1 MIREYLQGRVLII
14 KLFKK
19 SLCKNYKMKDLPI
32 SEITLRKYE
41 KPSAMDEREL
51 ARKLCLSLGL
61 LQPGDSRD
69 VIVDILM
76 VMMNA
81 RKHGK
86 ELSIEEVR
94 DESIVMRQKYHLDV
108 RGVADSNVRR
118 QVKKL
123 RDLLIVEKFKNSYR
137 LSEFSTL
144 EKIFSE
150 KIEKF
155 YLATIVERIKEY
167 LKELETR

>member
-1 MIREYLQGRVLII
+1 
-14 KLFKK
+14 
-19 SLCKNYKMKDLPI
+19 MKDLPI

-41 KPSAMDEREL
+41 KPSTQDAREL

-76 VMMNA
+76 VLMEANKQK
-81 RKHGK
+81 R
-86 ELSIEEVR
+86 ELSIEDVR
-94 DESIVMRQKYHLDV
+94 DGSIALRQKYNLDV

-144 EKIFSE
+144 ERIFSE

-167 LKELETR
+167 LGELESAKINEREG